1 MKIAGKKPWYLEYLL
16 IIVGTGLMGT
26 AITSCFDAAG
36 MVTGGFSGIAILVK
50 AWTKGLY
57 GNGIPLWITNLIL
70 NVPLFLLAT
79 KIKGFAF
86 VRKALLGDISLT
98 IWLAILPAWN
108 CLKIFSLSRYMAV
121 FCRELE
127 LDLYFSVVE
136 RLAEQICW
144 LQSSRNICDII
155 LLHRSCSL

>member
-70 NVPLFLLAT
+70 NVPLFLYYCFICYKVT
-79 KIKGFAF
+79 KISTYKQ
-86 VRKALLGDISLT
+86 RKLILL
-98 IWLAILPAWN
+98 
-108 CLKIFSLSRYMAV
+108 
-121 FCRELE
+121 
-127 LDLYFSVVE
+127 
-136 RLAEQICW
+136 
-144 LQSSRNICDII
+144 SSIMRIKRNIND
-155 LLHRSCSL
+155 LHRQLI